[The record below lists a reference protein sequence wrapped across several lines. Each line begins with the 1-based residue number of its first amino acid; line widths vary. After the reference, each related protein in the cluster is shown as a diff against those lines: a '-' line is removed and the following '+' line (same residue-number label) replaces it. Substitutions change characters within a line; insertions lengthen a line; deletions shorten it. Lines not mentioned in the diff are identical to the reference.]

1 MPHSVFPTPSA
12 CQCVNELD
20 SEAPPPFEYRPHR
33 RCGPGVELSHT
44 KDFLLSCSCDGGCCA
59 KEGCQCHKLSLEEA
73 HRTRVHDLM
82 HPLQAAEV
90 SYTHR
95 RLLTERTAAYVVG
108 HTRAHVEYALVDL
121 VDSMHARR
129 RCLLLMCRTLLH
141 HPHYTRMHIRTTIIE
156 LTVYVQNLI
165 VNFCMPCVSLKQ

>member
-1 MPHSVFPTPSA
+1 MPHSVYPTPST
-12 CQCVNELD
+12 CQCINELD

-44 KDFLLSCSCDGGCCA
+44 TDFLLSCSCDGGCCA

-129 RCLLLMCRTLLH
+129 NYRQKVPIAHVQDTVAPSTL
-141 HPHYTRMHIRTTIIE
+141 YTQCI
-156 LTVYVQNLI
+156 YVPQL
-165 VNFCMPCVSLKQ
+165 FS